1 MVNEVAM
8 RHLLGR
14 GFKMDT
20 FLTLLMSNRPFG
32 QFDRFLGLSPPF
44 VL

>member
-1 MVNEVAM
+1 MRNEVAM

-14 GFKMDT
+14 GSKIELP
-20 FLTLLMSNRPFG
+20 LTLLIPNVPSGSAIASSRSRP
-32 QFDRFLGLSPPF
+32 SI